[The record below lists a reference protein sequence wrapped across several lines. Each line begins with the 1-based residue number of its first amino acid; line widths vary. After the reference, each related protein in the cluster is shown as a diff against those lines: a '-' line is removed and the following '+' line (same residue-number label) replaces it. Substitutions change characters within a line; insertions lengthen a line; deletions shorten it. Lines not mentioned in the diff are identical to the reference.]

1 MSAPQSPPGSPRRLR
16 LAGVAAS
23 LACLALALG
32 AASCG
37 GSSNNSGSESKGGGA
52 LSETQVIAKVKP
64 SVVVVT
70 AQPPG
75 VTAAPSKGGQ
85 HAHGSGVIYDAANG
99 RVLTSD
105 HVVENAGTIEVT
117 INGSTKVHARLLA
130 RAQCNDF
137 VILSLTP
144 KPAGLSQIKF
154 GDSSALNVADKVT
167 AVGYLSPAG
176 APKPSL
182 ITTQGSVNSVDVS
195 AEVTSGLPAFPSLIL
210 HQAPLEQQMT
220 GGPLVNDRGELVGL
234 DVVIPGEASSGPYN
248 AVSSNYIKKRL
259 GELRPAKNGL
269 LAGWKDQHKCHGQMF
284 KIANKVLVSH
294 GGHGGH
300 GGHSGH

>member
-1 MSAPQSPPGSPRRLR
+1 MSDPHPQPGTPLRLR
-16 LAGVAAS
+16 FAGLAAS
-23 LACLALALG
+23 FACLALVLG

-37 GSSNNSGSESKGGGA
+37 GSSGGSSSSTTTGT
-52 LSETQVIAKVKP
+52 LSEAQVLAKVKP
-64 SVVVVT
+64 SVVAIT

-75 VTAAPSKGGQ
+75 VSLAPAKGGQ

-99 RVLTSD
+99 RVLASD

-117 INGSTKVHARLLA
+117 VNGNTKVHARLLS

-137 VILSLTP
+137 VILSLSP
-144 KPAGLSQIKF
+144 KPQGLSQIRF
-154 GDSSALNVADKVT
+154 GNSSALNVADKVT

-176 APKPSL
+176 EPVSL
-182 ITTQGSVNSVDVS
+182 ISTQGSVNSVDVS

-220 GGPLVNDRGELVGL
+220 GGPLVNDKGEFVGL
-234 DVVIPGEASSGPYN
+234 DVVIPGEEGSGPSN
-248 AVSSNYIKKRL
+248 AVSSDYIKKRL
-259 GELRPAKNGL
+259 GQLKPAKDGSL
-269 LAGWKDQHKCHGQMF
+269 VGWADQHKCHGQMF

-294 GGHGGH
+294 GGHGA
-300 GGHSGH
+300 HSHH

>member
-1 MSAPQSPPGSPRRLR
+1 MSASHSPPGTPLR
-16 LAGVAAS
+16 VRFAGVAAS
-23 LACLALALG
+23 AACLALVLG

-37 GSSNNSGSESKGGGA
+37 GSSGGGSGTTTTGA
-52 LSETQVIAKVKP
+52 LSESQVVAKVKP
-64 SVVVVT
+64 SVVAIT

-75 VTAAPSKGGQ
+75 VTTAPSKGGQ

-99 RVLTSD
+99 RVLASD

-117 INGSTKVHARLLA
+117 VNGNTKVHARLLS

-144 KPAGLSQIKF
+144 KPPGLSQIKF
-154 GDSSALNVADKVT
+154 GNSSSLNVADKVT

-176 APKPSL
+176 APVSL
-182 ITTQGSVNSVDVS
+182 ISTQGSVNSVNVS
-195 AEVTSGLPAFPSLIL
+195 AEVTSGLPAFPSLVL

-220 GGPLVNDRGELVGL
+220 GGPLVNNQGELVGL
-234 DVVIPGEASSGPYN
+234 DVVIPGEASSGPSN
-248 AVSSNYIKKRL
+248 AVSSDYIKQRL
-259 GELRPAKNGL
+259 GQLRPAKDGTL
-269 LAGWKDQHKCHGQMF
+269 VGWADQHKCHGQMF

-300 GGHSGH
+300 EHH